1 MGDLTTE
8 IQSTAEFDGIVKA
21 LGATQLLVIDFHAV
35 WCGPCKFIAPVIEKL
50 AEKYDEVKF
59 VKIDVDKQRE
69 LAQRYKVSA
78 MPTFKFL
85 KGGVVVDELRGAD
98 ARKLAALVQQHSGRD
113 PNAPDTAP
121 LDIDAIAPPQQ
132 GPNIRQWVLLA
143 FFLYYV
149 YKWWT
154 GK

>member
-50 AEKYDEVKF
+50 AAK
-59 VKIDVDKQRE
+59 KIDVDKQRE
-69 LAQRYKVSA
+69 LAQRYNVSA
-78 MPTFKFL
+78 MPTFKLL

-98 ARKLAALVQQHSGRD
+98 ARKLATLVHQHASRD
-113 PNAPDTAP
+113 PTAPDTAP
-121 LDIDAIAPPQQ
+121 LDLDEIAPAPTI
-132 GPNIRQWVLLA
+132 PNIRQYVVLA